1 MNDMPRDRLI
11 FRLVLALGLA
21 AVFAFHSSGVLSHAD
36 AHAAATLGEGPVWA
50 RVLGLGVDLLRLVYA
65 PLGLF
70 HAAHLAAGFLL
81 AAAAALSAVVAA
93 RSLGG
98 RPGADLAAAFFAGA
112 AVLFGGDVGRAGLET
127 GPTPVVLALLSGC
140 AAAWTAAPA
149 RALTGGLCLG
159 AAVAAHPL
167 SLAVVPGLAWL
178 APRNGRAAAG
188 ALFGLALLAL
198 PGAAAAWR
206 SVAADASADF
216 AGFGAVLWR
225 SAGPVGVLALLAVV
239 ALRPGGFALLRTFL
253 VAFAGAAATWFL
265 VRTDAGLKSALVAW
279 PLLFCAAPGLAAA
292 GRWIAPGRLP
302 ALGLVAAGALLGM
315 NWGAVNRSAERGTG
329 WAEDSLLS
337 LPADALLLTSNPV
350 HDALVRDGFTAAGEV
365 LFQEAPDAPA
375 FRRRVQEAGDRHVY
389 IDASIFFDPLRR
401 DAILG
406 GDLHAVP
413 HGLILR
419 LLPTSEA
426 APTKAP
432 LAWEHSEPG
441 VASLP
446 SPLRDGLT
454 VAQFYG
460 RSLVQSGYRNLEEG
474 LDDQAERDFVL
485 AYSLGEPNPTLAA
498 MGLARVFLERR
509 NAISAIGALEGR
521 IRAEDD
527 GAWNAFQLLG
537 SAYARSGRERD
548 AIAALAQA
556 LPLVPATMP
565 SEKEQIRQTMEQ
577 LERRLAQR
585 GPRG

>member
-1 MNDMPRDRLI
+1 MNDLPRDRLI
-11 FRLVLALGLA
+11 LRLMLALGVA
-21 AVFAFHSSGVLSHAD
+21 AVFAFHSSGALGHAD
-36 AHAAATLGEGPVWA
+36 ARAAATLGEGPVWA
-50 RVLGLGVDLLRLVYA
+50 RALGLGVDLLRLVYA

-70 HAAHLAAGFLL
+70 HAAHLTAGFLI

-93 RSLGG
+93 RSLGS

-112 AVLFGGDVGRAGLET
+112 AVLFGGDIGRAGLEA

-159 AAVAAHPL
+159 ASVAAHPL

-206 SVAADASADF
+206 SVADASADF

-225 SAGPVGVLALLAVV
+225 NAGPIGILALLAAF
-239 ALRPGGFALLRTFL
+239 ALRPIGSAPPRAFL
-253 VAFAGAAATWFL
+253 VAFAGAAAAWFL
-265 VRTDAGLKSALVAW
+265 VGADAGLESALVAW

-292 GRWIAPGRLP
+292 ERWIAPGRLP

-315 NWGAVNRSAERGTG
+315 SWGAVNRSAERGTA

-337 LPADALLLTSNPV
+337 LPADALLLTSSPV
-350 HDALVRDGFTAAGEV
+350 HDALVRDGFTTAGEV
-365 LFQEAPDAPA
+365 LFEEAPDPAA

-389 IDASIFFDPLRR
+389 IDASVFFDPPRR
-401 DAILG
+401 NAILG

-413 HGLILR
+413 HGLIFR

-485 AYSLGEPNPTLAA
+485 AYSLGEPSPTLAA

-565 SEKEQIRQTMEQ
+565 SEREQIRRTMEQ

-585 GPRG
+585 SPRG